1 MTHKKQLFE
10 GIKELLLLNNLSALF
25 VGNEFAQRQHQLLIG
40 ERFADKAARRIA
52 GLLSLF
58 GGRIARR

>member
-10 GIKELLLLNNLSALF
+10 RIKELLLLNNLSALF

-40 ERFADKAARRIA
+40 ERFADKAARA
-52 GLLSLF
+52 VLQGF
-58 GGRIARR
+58 